1 MSDNGRFQGTT
12 RHVVA
17 QWPGYLLRYGGLVLA
32 LLMIGAGLV
41 FGFQLLLALGLVLLI
56 AVLLLLWAA
65 LWTAHMLYDT
75 GGLQTTEVL
84 FNLSQV
90 QATDPIAC
98 IDLGLRQQV
107 IILSRHLTTGRITVI
122 DIYNPQLAPAA
133 GLARARQQ
141 APTTRVDPRLIWYD
155 GSINLLPMPDKSVT
169 AVFLP
174 QILSEFSQHGDR
186 QTVLREAK
194 RILKPNG
201 RLLLAEQTASWL
213 NWLRL
218 GPGTSKLR
226 PAEYWRALLLETGFE
241 LRRQEDLQG
250 LMLCIRADV
259 PSPYAGQQL
268 SLALTYAED

>member
-1 MSDNGRFQGTT
+1 MIDNGRFQGTT
-12 RHVVA
+12 RHIYA

-32 LLMIGAGLV
+32 LLMIGSGLV
-41 FGFQLLLALGLVLLI
+41 LGRQLLLALGLVLLM
-56 AVLLLLWAA
+56 AGLLLLWAA
-65 LWTAHMLYDT
+65 LWTAHKLYDT
-75 GGLQTTEVL
+75 SGLQTTEVL

-98 IDLGLRQQV
+98 IDLGLRQQA
-107 IILSRHLTTGRITVI
+107 IILSRHLTTGQITVI
-122 DIYNPQLAPAA
+122 DVYNPQLAAAA
-133 GLARARQQ
+133 GLARARHQ
-141 APTTRVDPRLIWYD
+141 APAAQTDPRLIWYD

-186 QTVLREAK
+186 QAILREVR

-213 NWLRL
+213 NWLRV
-218 GPGTSKLR
+218 GPGTSKLQ
-226 PAEYWRALLLETGFE
+226 PAEYWHNLLLEADFE

-250 LMLCIRADV
+250 LMLCLRADV

-268 SLALTYAED
+268 PLALTYAEE